1 MSNDVSFLELLE
13 VHQWLDQLFLAH
25 QTSLLSLEIDAAR
38 ECLNRYRMEL
48 AQHINDEEQRLIPLY
63 EARTNHVPGGAVELF
78 TGEHEKLKNFL
89 DEFDETLQRLRPRN
103 DSALKHQIIQL
114 FDRQAIFKG
123 LTEHHH
129 AREQNIL
136 FPWLDRVTST
146 AEKISLLAQCDS
158 LTAFKAF
165 SASAKS

>member
-1 MSNDVSFLELLE
+1 MTNDVSFLELVA

-25 QTSLLSLEIDAAR
+25 QTSLLSLELDMARADLNHYQRELHCHID
-38 ECLNRYRMEL
+38 
-48 AQHINDEEQRLIPLY
+48 DEEKRLIPIY

-89 DEFDETLQRLRPRN
+89 VEFDETLQRLRPTN
-103 DSALKHQIIQL
+103 DLALKHQIIQL

-123 LTEHHH
+123 LAEHHH

-158 LTAFKAF
+158 LTAFKVF
-165 SASAKS
+165 SAGAKS

>member
-1 MSNDVSFLELLE
+1 MSGDVSFVKLVE

-25 QTSLLSLEIDAAR
+25 QTSLLSLELDTARAGLNHYQRELHCHID
-38 ECLNRYRMEL
+38 
-48 AQHINDEEQRLIPLY
+48 DEEKRLIPIY
-63 EARTNHVPGGAVELF
+63 QARTNHVPGGAVELF

-89 DEFDETLQRLRPRN
+89 VEFDETLQRLRPTN
-103 DSALKHQIIQL
+103 NLALKHQIIQL

-136 FPWLDRVTST
+136 FPWLDRITST
-146 AEKISLLAQCDS
+146 EEKISLLAQCDS

-165 SASAKS
+165 SASAKA